1 MTVRIVSLHKKP
13 ANVERYLDY
22 YNHNHMP
29 LVQAVPGVRKI
40 RVGMVNGLRTGGEAP
55 YWLVSEVHFDD
66 QPALDRALASNQM
79 KAAIADLPNF
89 TVDGQ
94 VTIMFCDTEDVPG
107 NEAAA

>member
-1 MTVRIVSLHKKP
+1 MTVRIVSLHRKP
-13 ANVERYLDY
+13 ANVEKYLDY
-22 YNHNHMP
+22 YNNAHMP

-66 QPALDRALASNQM
+66 QATMDRALASQEM
-79 KAAIADLPNF
+79 KLAIDDLPNF

-94 VTIMFCDTEDVPG
+94 VTIMFCGTEDVPG
-107 NEAAA
+107 NEFA